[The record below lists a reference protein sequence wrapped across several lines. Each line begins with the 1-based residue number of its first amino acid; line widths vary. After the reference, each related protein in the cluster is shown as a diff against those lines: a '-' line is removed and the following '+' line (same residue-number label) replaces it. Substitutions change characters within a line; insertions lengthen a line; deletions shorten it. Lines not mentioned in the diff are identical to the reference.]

1 MSRAPETPASSHSD
15 EGVQQTLTSTRTLQQ
30 QIATSSRTHRP
41 QFNRYDATL
50 PGNPRAISV
59 WDGYARLHPSL
70 RQQLRMV
77 ATVLRIPDNTSF
89 LDDRQGNGE
98 APARTTD
105 LKVPPRQQPRTA
117 PRRQTPAEAPPP
129 SKFTV
134 LLEPD
139 AAADFDQL
147 ALDIHRLLGAGFPGT
162 SPRHPGRCRAHA
174 ARPTNRRAPHPP
186 HGMTKIPSQRLS
198 RRN

>member
-1 MSRAPETPASSHSD
+1 MRHSQATHVRSASGTDMLDYIHRYVNSYERWRPSSESR
-15 EGVQQTLTSTRTLQQ
+15 
-30 QIATSSRTHRP
+30 
-41 QFNRYDATL
+41 
-50 PGNPRAISV
+50 
-59 WDGYARLHPSL
+59 
-70 RQQLRMV
+70 
-77 ATVLRIPDNTSF
+77 DNTSF
-89 LDDRQGNGE
+89 LDDRQDNGE

-147 ALDIHRLLGAGFPGT
+147 ALDIHRLLGAGFPGY
-162 SPRHPGRCRAHA
+162 
-174 ARPTNRRAPHPP
+174 
-186 HGMTKIPSQRLS
+186 
-198 RRN
+198 